1 MLDFRSNLSK
11 LKKTRKISTLPELF
25 GFSILKK
32 KKKKNRKK
40 NMTIQIV
47 FSPKEKVSFKPFR
60 CTNKILLY

>member
-32 KKKKNRKK
+32 KKKK
-40 NMTIQIV
+40 T
-47 FSPKEKVSFKPFR
+47 EKR
-60 CTNKILLY
+60 I

>member
-32 KKKKNRKK
+32 KKKKKQKK
-40 NMTIQIV
+40 EYDHSDSLQ
-47 FSPKEKVSFKPFR
+47 SKRES
-60 CTNKILLY
+60 LL